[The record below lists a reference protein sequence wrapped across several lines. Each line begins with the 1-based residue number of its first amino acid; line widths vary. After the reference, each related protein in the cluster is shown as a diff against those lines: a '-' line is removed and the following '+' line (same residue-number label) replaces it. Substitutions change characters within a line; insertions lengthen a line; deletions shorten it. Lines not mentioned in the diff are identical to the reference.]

1 MFDKLEAGQRIRVA
15 QTIVR
20 REGDWRGD
28 VSGVIVEVTHA
39 STGAWYAHGR
49 DNKYWLRRV
58 TIKKDDGELTTL
70 TLDQNTEIEI
80 LADAEPNG

>member
-1 MFDKLEAGQRIRVA
+1 MLDKLEAGQRIRA
-15 QTIVR
+15 RQTMVR

-28 VSGVIVEVTHA
+28 VSGVIVEVTNA
-39 STGAWYAHGR
+39 STGSWYAHGR

-70 TLDQNTEIEI
+70 TLDQNTEIEL